1 MIAAAIRPY
10 LAAGA
15 LALLAA
21 THTGLYLK
29 GRADEAA
36 LAETRAMRATIEQ
49 LRERGLIN
57 EAVRD
62 TSDCDLI
69 VELGGVCDD
78 TGQ

>member
-1 MIAAAIRPY
+1 MRLY

-15 LALLAA
+15 LAAFIA
-21 THTGLYLK
+21 WSGAVYLK
-29 GRADEAA
+29 GRADCASV
-36 LAETRAMRATIEQ
+36 AEQRAMQATIEQ

-69 VELGGVCDD
+69 IELGGVCDD
-78 TGQ
+78 TGE

>member
-1 MIAAAIRPY
+1 MIGAAIRPY

-15 LALLAA
+15 LALVVGVIGTA
-21 THTGLYLK
+21 YLK
-29 GRADEAA
+29 GRADGAA

-78 TGQ
+78 LGD